1 MPIAPTRQAVINRLA
16 ELAGPEN
23 PGYIAVKAC
32 IALVKVLGPD
42 NPRNANT
49 QQTLSPR
56 FPPLGGSCPVGTEGG
71 SPIPTPEA
79 PMPDIYA
86 DYFDDEDDGDPSN
99 LEEEEPP

>member
-23 PGYIAVKAC
+23 PGYMAVKAC
-32 IALVKVLGPD
+32 IALVRILPSD
-42 NPRNANT
+42 P
-49 QQTLSPR
+49 PR

-71 SPIPTPEA
+71 PPAPEA

-86 DYFDDEDDGDPSN
+86 DYFYDDLEDDEDPAN